1 MPGCCSLQ
9 GWLFHTKIDNKTGGS
24 LPLMT
29 YFNIKLLTY
38 KIYLLTAVVVQ
49 LYSDSIFSQASGPYM
64 PFPTHSTYF
73 PGVIK
78 PNNQTQTQMD
88 ETVMRFYDHWKK
100 SYVSKVPDHYIKQ
113 GDPGQFYVYAQDK
126 NDTDQLT
133 TSEQQGYGMIIT
145 SLMAGYDTSSQ
156 QTFNGLFTYVKAHP
170 SNADKDLMAWQQNR
184 DFVDLDSSS
193 AAPDGDMDIAYSLL
207 VADSQWGSKGEI
219 NYLHE
224 AKKILRAVSNN
235 EINVDS
241 YTILLAPEDKDTSGT
256 NHYFYERS
264 SDFMPANF
272 KIFANVLNKDSI
284 LWEKLINKNYKIFET
299 IQNNYS
305 QATGLIPDV
314 IGNVNTDHPQPTKR
328 RVLNEKTE
336 QNAYSY
342 NACRVPWRLATD
354 YILNGDLRSERLLNL
369 MNKWI
374 ISKTMSVP
382 GHIAPGYE
390 LNGRYLGSHPDFDN
404 FDAMPFLVPF
414 AVSAMIDSGNQVWLN
429 KLWDFM
435 NTRDFE
441 KFDSYDNT
449 IKMYCII
456 IISGNYWLPKLKKE
470 PD

>member
-1 MPGCCSLQ
+1 MCLPSLIAFFRFK
-9 GWLFHTKIDNKTGGS
+9 LITNN
-24 LPLMT
+24 T
-29 YFNIKLLTY
+29 YFLTV
-38 KIYLLTAVVVQ
+38 IFVQ
-49 LYSDSIFSQASGPYM
+49 LYSFPIFSQASSLNM
-64 PFPTHSTYF
+64 PFPTHFNYF

-78 PNNQTQTQMD
+78 PNNRSQTQMD
-88 ETVMRFYDHWKK
+88 ESVMRFYDHWKK
-100 SYVSKVPDHYIKQ
+100 SYVNKVPNNYTKQ
-113 GDPGQFYVYAQDK
+113 GDSGQFYVYAKDQD
-126 NDTDQLT
+126 DVDQLT

-156 QTFNGLFTYVKAHP
+156 HIFNGLFKYVKAHP

-184 DFVDLDSSS
+184 VFVDLDSSS

-207 VADSQWGSKGEI
+207 VADSQWGSKDEI

-224 AKKILRAVSNN
+224 AKKILSAIGKN
-235 EINVDS
+235 EINLDS

-256 NHYFYERS
+256 NHYYYERS

-272 KIFANVLNKDSI
+272 KIFANVLNEDSI
-284 LWEKLINKNYKIFET
+284 LWEKLINKNYKIFES
-299 IQNNYS
+299 IQDNYS
-305 QATGLIPDV
+305 PTTGLIPDV

-328 RVLNEKTE
+328 RVLTEKTE

-354 YILNGDLRSERLLNL
+354 YILNGDLRSKRLLNL

-374 ISKTMSVP
+374 ISNTMGVP

-404 FDAMPFLVPF
+404 FDAMPFLAPF
-414 AVSAMIDSGNQVWLN
+414 AVSAMIDSSNQVWLN

-441 KFDSYDNT
+441 KYDSYDNT

-456 IISGNYWLPKLKKE
+456 IISGNYWVPKLKKE
-470 PD
+470 PDF